1 MISCY
6 GTLINL
12 KVPKIMGILNVTPD
26 SFYDGGKYIRNI
38 DILKHVEKM
47 LNEGADFIDV
57 GGCSS
62 RPGANFI
69 TEKEEIKR
77 VIRPINIILK
87 HFPKTIISIDTY
99 RSKVAYIAIK
109 SGAQIIND
117 VSGGTIDKKMF
128 KTVAK
133 LKVPYILNHIKGFP
147 KNMQD
152 YTIYDNCIIDIN
164 KFLSKKIF
172 SLKLLGVKDIIL
184 DPGFGF
190 GKNIKNNFQIIKYL
204 PLIGFNNYPILIGLS
219 RKSTLQKII
228 NNSAK
233 SSLNATSIMHTLT
246 LLKGIS
252 ILRVHDVK
260 EAIQCIKI
268 INIYNKIIIIIF
280 LYLISISIC
289 Y

>member
-1 MISCY
+1 MISCA

-12 KVPKIMGILNVTPD
+12 KDPKIMGILNVTPD

-38 DILKHVEKM
+38 DILNHVEKM
-47 LNEGADFIDV
+47 LKEGADFIDV

-62 RPGANFI
+62 RPGAKFI
-69 TEKEEIKR
+69 NEEEEIQR

-99 RSKVAYIAIK
+99 RSKVAYIGIK

-117 VSGGTIDKKMF
+117 ISGGTIDKKMF
-128 KTVAK
+128 KIVAK

-147 KNMQD
+147 NNMQN
-152 YTIYDNCIIDIN
+152 YPNYENCIIDIN
-164 KFLSKKIF
+164 KFISKKIF
-172 SLKLLGVKDIIL
+172 YLKSLGINDIIL

-190 GKNIKNNFQIIKYL
+190 GKNIKNNFEIIKYL
-204 PLIGFNNYPILIGLS
+204 SLIGFYNYPILIGLS

-228 NNSAK
+228 HNSAS

-246 LLKGIS
+246 LLKGAS

-260 EAIQCIKI
+260 EAAECIKI
-268 INIYNKIIIIIF
+268 INIYNNN
-280 LYLISISIC
+280 
-289 Y
+289 